1 MARPVKQGLEYF
13 SFDTDFFSD
22 RKVRRIMSACGPNSA
37 SILICL
43 LCNIY
48 KDKGYYIGWDK
59 ELPFDIADIVGVSEG
74 SVEEVIKKG
83 LQVDFFNQELFQK
96 YSILTSNGIQ
106 KRFKSSTLKRKDI
119 EINDDYWVFA
129 VNNSV
134 NAGNIPEETP
144 LLPPE
149 STQKEKKGKEK
160 KRKESIPPKSPE
172 GESDKI
178 DYQKLVD
185 YFNRTFAGKLPTVTQ
200 LTDKRKAAIKAR
212 MANHGKDA
220 IFKMLLN
227 AAKSPFLMGENN
239 QNWRADFDWI
249 FKPTNFVKILEGNYL
264 KREDDGQTTS
274 NATPGQNRSRKGSSS
289 NGTDAEN
296 KRREREY
303 LGRLA
308 DAILQES
315 AAKNSQ

>member
-83 LQVDFFNQELFQK
+83 LQVDFFNQELFEK

-119 EINDDYWVFA
+119 EINDDYWVFD

-149 STQKEKKGKEK
+149 STRKEKKVKEK

-200 LTDKRKAAIKAR
+200 LTDKRKAAIKSR

-220 IFKMLLN
+220 IFQMLLN
-227 AAKSPFLMGENN
+227 AANSPFLLGENN

-274 NATPGQNRSRKGSSS
+274 NAAPDRYRSEKRSSS

-296 KRREREY
+296 KRLEREH
-303 LGRLA
+303 LGYLA

-315 AAKNSQ
+315 ATKNSQ